1 MKKKKAVKKQK
12 KKIII
17 FSTLFIFL
25 VSIGVIYFGL
35 GKINKVDIKQD
46 DESLGIN
53 QEVKKK
59 AEENDIVNI
68 AFFGIDRRT
77 KTEPCRSDSIII
89 VSIDKKHNKIKMS
102 SIIRDTYVPID
113 GHGKTKINHAYAYG
127 GPQLAISTL
136 NKNFA
141 LDIKDFVAV
150 DFFDL
155 EKIIDILGG
164 VEIHIENDELKY
176 INDYINSV
184 SNIEKVKATPVTSVG
199 MQTLNGKQAVAY
211 SRIRYT
217 SGGDF
222 KRAERQ
228 REVLEQLLNKVKK
241 MDKAEFVKV
250 VPKLLQYVQT
260 SMSSTEIVK
269 MGTDTIV
276 SGMKNIEQARFP
288 VDADAK
294 GEKIDGVYYYVGDL
308 KATTDKIHKFI
319 FDDVKPQ

>member
-1 MKKKKAVKKQK
+1 MKKKTEIKKQK

-68 AFFGIDRRT
+68 ALFGIDRRT
-77 KTEPCRSDSIII
+77 KTEPCRSDSIIV
-89 VSIDKKHNKIKMS
+89 VSLDKKHNKIKMS

-136 NKNFA
+136 NKNFD

-155 EKIIDILGG
+155 EKIIDTLGG
-164 VEIHIENDELKY
+164 VEINVENDELEHIHVNYTGKQ
-176 INDYINSV
+176 I
-184 SNIEKVKATPVTSVG
+184 
-199 MQTLNGKQAVAY
+199 LNGKQAVAY
-211 SRIRYT
+211 SRIRHAA
-217 SGGDF
+217 GGDF
-222 KRAERQ
+222 KRTERQ
-228 REVLEQLLNKVKK
+228 REVLEELLNKVKK

-250 VPKLLQYVQT
+250 APKLLQYVQT

-269 MGTDTIV
+269 MGTETII
-276 SGMKNIEQARFP
+276 SGMKNIEQGRFP